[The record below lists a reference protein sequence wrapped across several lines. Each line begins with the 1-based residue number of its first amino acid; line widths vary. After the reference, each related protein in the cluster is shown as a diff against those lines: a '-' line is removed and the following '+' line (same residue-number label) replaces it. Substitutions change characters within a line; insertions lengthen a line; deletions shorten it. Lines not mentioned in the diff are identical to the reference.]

1 MVFVKFL
8 NTHTAVPPTNVAIAQ
23 TSNPLLIM
31 RNEEIQLECNAD
43 GNPAPNFTWTYNGT
57 TGITELSQTS
67 GSRYTVETQT
77 RGRSVLTVSG
87 ASYRDAG
94 TYNCTA
100 TNKAGTDSTS
110 ITVEIQGK
118 KINEL

>member
-1 MVFVKFL
+1 
-8 NTHTAVPPTNVAIAQ
+8 
-23 TSNPLLIM
+23 M
-31 RNEEIQLECNAD
+31 RNEDIRLECNAD

-77 RGRSVLTVSG
+77 RGHSVLTVSG
-87 ASYRDAG
+87 ASYRDDG
-94 TYNCTA
+94 TYTCIA

-110 ITVEIQGK
+110 INVEIQGK
-118 KINEL
+118 KTI